1 MSLTQIL
8 EHTRG
13 RLERL
18 GNAVTSAVWRLG
30 FASRFLFYTVL
41 HSATA
46 LRRFRLTVAEIYF
59 AGVLS
64 LIIIMVSGLF
74 VGFVLGLQWHPEY
87 AATEN
92 PVSLSLFQ
100 AFGDAA
106 REHAARRRLN
116 AAA

>member
-1 MSLTQIL
+1 MSLAQIR
-8 EHTRG
+8 EHARG

-18 GNAVTSAVWRLG
+18 GNAVTSHVWRLG

-41 HSATA
+41 HSGTA

-74 VGFVLGLQWHPEY
+74 VGMVLALQGY
-87 AATEN
+87 DT
-92 PVSLSLFQ
+92 LQ
-100 AFGDAA
+100 RFGA
-106 REHAARRRLN
+106 
-116 AAA
+116 